1 MLDIL
6 STYTPETIEL
16 LRALRGHLLQEL
28 AKTQDSKKIL
38 SFLSKCC
45 VMSIQEEE
53 KSVRIGVPNEFVLQ
67 QLKKFFHTDLQHAL
81 HEIHAPG
88 YKIAYSVI
96 PELSDEK
103 QPHPLLIDIKKS
115 LSIEDKPKTTLETSL
130 KSELSDYFGI
140 LFESKYQFDN
150 FIVGANNE
158 LAHAAS
164 RAVSEEP
171 GTVYNP
177 LFVYG

>member
-16 LRALRGHLLQEL
+16 LRTLRGQLLQEL

-67 QLKKFFHTDLQHAL
+67 QLKKFFHADLQKAL
-81 HEIHAPG
+81 HEVHAPG

-96 PELSDEK
+96 PELSDENTL
-103 QPHPLLIDIKKS
+103 HALHIDVKKV
-115 LSIEDKPKTTLETSL
+115 LHIEDKPKTTLEQSI

-140 LFESKYQFDN
+140 LFESKYQFAN
-150 FIVGANNE
+150 FIAGANNQ
-158 LAHAAS
+158 LAHAAAL
-164 RAVSEEP
+164 AVSEEP

-177 LFVYG
+177 LFIYG